1 MSETAQL
8 EQFTSA
14 RRVAAALD
22 CTKPAVFDLIRKGE
36 LHAVR
41 VGRKW
46 AISVDSYRDYI
57 ERHRH
62 KPDASLVRAKAKD
75 NEAEEAS
82 AEKDGDEDED
92 EAA

>member
-1 MSETAQL
+1 
-8 EQFTSA
+8 
-14 RRVAAALD
+14 
-22 CTKPAVFDLIRKGE
+22 VFDLIRKGE

-62 KPDASLVRAKAKD
+62 KPDTAKLDANTSLVRAKAKD

-82 AEKDGDEDED
+82 AEKDGDEDEEED